1 MKRMALFIMVGV
13 IVSGLPG
20 FVSGGGGPVKG
31 HPAGLT
37 NMPAAKRVLG
47 VDQFMTSVSRYR
59 GPVLI
64 EGVVSG
70 VFPRNRMVALIDT
83 NEFKACGVTTCAKLT
98 LPIQW
103 TGQMP
108 RIQDTVRVAGQV
120 QQLKGKLVFVGQ
132 RLTRIDS
139 KKRGF

>member
-1 MKRMALFIMVGV
+1 MKRMASFIMVGL

-31 HPAGLT
+31 NPAGSIKT
-37 NMPAAKRVLG
+37 TADKSVLG
-47 VDQFMTSVSRYR
+47 VDQFMTNVSQYR

-70 VFPRNRMVALIDT
+70 VFPENRMVALIDT

-108 RIQDTVRVAGQV
+108 RIQDTVRVAGHV
-120 QQLKGKLVFVGQ
+120 QQLQGKLVFVGQ
-132 RLTRIDS
+132 RLTLIDS
-139 KKRGF
+139 KK